1 MKRLLHI
8 ECSPRKDRSVS
19 RSVAEK
25 FIEYYLLAH
34 PDTSIATI
42 DPWNMALLEYD
53 ENTAN
58 AKYRVLHQ
66 EPFSPEEL
74 DRWRQIEKL
83 FAQFAAAEL
92 YLFSIPMWN
101 FSIPYKLK
109 HYIDLIT
116 QPGLCFKV
124 TEQGYQ
130 GLLTDRQAV
139 VVYSSGGDYHEPPA
153 SMFDLQSRY
162 IELWLRFIGIEHIR
176 SIHAASTMA
185 EAQTR
190 RDSIENAM
198 EMAVS
203 LASVC

>member
-8 ECSPRKDRSVS
+8 ECSPRKTRSVS
-19 RSVAEK
+19 KSVAEK
-25 FIEYYLLAH
+25 FIEYYRLAH
-34 PDTSIATI
+34 PDASITTL
-42 DPWNMALLEYD
+42 DPWSMILPEYD
-53 ENTAN
+53 ESTAN

-66 EPFSPEEL
+66 EQFTPEEF
-74 DRWRQIEKL
+74 DRWQQIEKL

-109 HYIDLIT
+109 HYIDLVT

-124 TEQGYQ
+124 TDHGYQ
-130 GLLTDRQAV
+130 GLLTGRQAV
-139 VVYSSGGDYHEPPA
+139 VIYSSGGDYHEPPA
-153 SMFDLQSRY
+153 NMFDLQSRY
-162 IELWLRFIGIEHIR
+162 VELWLRFIGLENIR
-176 SIHAASTMA
+176 TIHAGSTLA
-185 EAQTR
+185 DAQTR